1 MLQRMTANFTGLVRH
16 DQMEGREYLVAP
28 MNMLVEGVHEGS
40 GGALYYP
47 ADELSKAPM
56 VWNTKPVIVYHPV
69 KNGEGVS
76 ACDPV
81 ILSNRKVGVIMN
93 TTIGKVNVTI
103 DGKKQSLAVLK
114 AEAWLEKDR
123 MNAVD
128 ERVAEAVENGTM
140 MELSTGLFTENER
153 ESGTWNGEDYEAIA
167 RNYRPD
173 HLALLPDLR
182 GACSIEDGAGFI
194 RLNAKPGKIKMV
206 NNAMSH
212 MNIRSLLNSWLQE
225 TKEDRWIEDV
235 YDSFFVFM
243 EDGKLYKGNYKIVD
257 NTIEAESN
265 FTEVVRVTEYR
276 TTNGEFVGNETEIK
290 RKEVIMD
297 KKKIVD
303 TLIKS
308 ISNSWGEDDREVLMK
323 MDEAVLTK
331 LQASETLAAEKA
343 VENAVEN
350 YKKEHP
356 EKKEEV
362 KTEKTKETK
371 VENVQET
378 KPQTVDEYIRNAPIG
393 IRGVLQHGI
402 DSYEASKNKLID
414 IITANKQN
422 VFTKE
427 QLKEKELSELT
438 AIASLIATPEEL
450 TPPVQNFD
458 GLRPIDNSPSKEE
471 PMPMP
476 SIMNAEPVKKE

>member
-1 MLQRMTANFTGLVRH
+1 
-16 DQMEGREYLVAP
+16 
-28 MNMLVEGVHEGS
+28 
-40 GGALYYP
+40 
-47 ADELSKAPM
+47 
-56 VWNTKPVIVYHPV
+56 
-69 KNGEGVS
+69 
-76 ACDPV
+76 
-81 ILSNRKVGVIMN
+81 
-93 TTIGKVNVTI
+93 
-103 DGKKQSLAVLK
+103 
-114 AEAWLEKDR
+114 
-123 MNAVD
+123 
-128 ERVAEAVENGTM
+128 
-140 MELSTGLFTENER
+140 
-153 ESGTWNGEDYEAIA
+153 
-167 RNYRPD
+167 
-173 HLALLPDLR
+173 
-182 GACSIEDGAGFI
+182 
-194 RLNAKPGKIKMV
+194 
-206 NNAMSH
+206 
-212 MNIRSLLNSWLQE
+212 
-225 TKEDRWIEDV
+225 
-235 YDSFFVFM
+235 
-243 EDGKLYKGNYKIVD
+243 
-257 NTIEAESN
+257 
-265 FTEVVRVTEYR
+265 
-276 TTNGEFVGNETEIK
+276 
-290 RKEVIMD
+290 MD

-323 MDEAVLTK
+323 MDEAVLEK

-362 KTEKTKETK
+362 EKTKETK

-402 DSYEASKNKLID
+402 DSYEANKNKLID

-458 GLRPIDNSPSKEE
+458 GLRPIDNQPSKEE